1 MFSADDYRTMILE
14 EARSP
19 RHYGLLDPADFDHE
33 EHNPLCGDRVH
44 LTLRIDP
51 EGVIREVGWEGAGCA
66 VSQASTSMFSDQ
78 LVGMRLAD
86 ARQITREVVL
96 DLIGLPLLP
105 NRQRCALLPLK
116 VLLLGL
122 RDTRGWEDVEDS
134 IG

>member
-1 MFSADDYRTMILE
+1 MFSADDYRTIILE

-19 RHYGLLDPADFDHE
+19 QHYGLLQPADFDHE
-33 EHNPLCGDRVH
+33 EHNPLCGDHVH

-66 VSQASTSMFSDQ
+66 ISQASASFFSDR
-78 LVGMRLAD
+78 LLGMSVED
-86 ARQITREVVL
+86 ARKITREDVL
-96 DLIGLPLLP
+96 DMIGLPLLP

-122 RDTRGWEDVEDS
+122 RDTSGWEHVEDS